1 MKPEIM
7 LLYFAALSFI
17 APLTAG
23 AINFKRLNRE
33 MRLLSLLMAVVAI
46 VSITTL
52 YLSEIKMEYHWVHH
66 IYTPVEYILLA
77 TIFSFW
83 VRHKVIRKILI
94 ISIPGIVAFS
104 ICNSLYLQ
112 SLTELNSN
120 AIILTQVFYSLIT
133 SYTLYVL
140 MTEDYG
146 SIYRNHVFWIASGLL
161 IFSAGDL
168 AYFAFY
174 PMVRGNFLIVIWA
187 IHAIFN
193 IIVNVFYLV
202 GILCQARQWK

>member
-1 MKPEIM
+1 MKPEII
-7 LLYFAALSFI
+7 LLYIATLSFI

-33 MRLLSLLMAVVAI
+33 TRLLFFLMAI
-46 VSITTL
+46 VGIVNITTL

-66 IYTPVEYILLA
+66 IYTPIEYTILA
-77 TIFSFW
+77 AMFSYW
-83 VRHKVIRKILI
+83 VRHKVIKKILI

-104 ICNSLYLQ
+104 TCNSLFLQ
-112 SLTELNSN
+112 SLTDLNEY

-140 MTEDYG
+140 MAEDSG
-146 SIYRNHVFWIASGLL
+146 GIYRNHIFWIASGLL

-174 PMVRGNFLIVIWA
+174 PIVKGNLLVAIWA
-187 IHAIFN
+187 IHAILN
-193 IIVNVFYLV
+193 IVVNVFYLI